1 MEGAMAMVS
10 GQPYETVLQAY
21 TDFSSTYPVQ
31 DPEEMMAKAGT
42 DSIPVSDSLYAD
54 ILVLQTYANLFESD
68 FATSGAKY
76 AKSCAYLGVIYKERG
91 WVEAS
96 KKYFNK
102 ALRMYEMLNVIEG
115 IEVQDKIDKIKQQLD
130 N

>member
-1 MEGAMAMVS
+1 MAES
-10 GQPYETVLQAY
+10 AAK
-21 TDFSSTYPVQ
+21 DFDISSFRNAQRAP
-31 DPEEMMAKAGT
+31 
-42 DSIPVSDSLYAD
+42 
-54 ILVLQTYANLFESD
+54 